1 MSVLEGAAVS
11 AANGAAANGAATQGA
26 AEAAQPAAA
35 AAAAPA
41 AVPAAQPAA
50 VAEQNQVTAENNVAA
65 VDPTLQDQV
74 SSLSGIGSYSHQR
87 YTWADQVHITIIQAQ
102 QIAALQG
109 MGKAVLP
116 RDEESSNVNKRDLA
130 SFDRA
135 LKFAEAAL
143 VKGPKVQLGTGE
155 GGSGV
160 GIIVDNNPTAAA
172 RVGTGAAAKRDLP
185 SSNKVKVTTMYVR
198 SGIPSCEYMSLYSSL
213 LISSCLL
220 GKETNT
226 IRTFLTNTF
235 FFFCIKPFRMII
247 R

>member
-1 MSVLEGAAVS
+1 
-11 AANGAAANGAATQGA
+11 
-26 AEAAQPAAA
+26 
-35 AAAAPA
+35 
-41 AVPAAQPAA
+41 
-50 VAEQNQVTAENNVAA
+50 
-65 VDPTLQDQV
+65 
-74 SSLSGIGSYSHQR
+74 
-87 YTWADQVHITIIQAQ
+87 
-102 QIAALQG
+102 

-116 RDEESSNVNKRDLA
+116 RDEESSNVNKRDLN

-172 RVGTGAAAKRDLP
+172 RVGTGGAEKRDLP

-198 SGIPSCEYMSLYSSL
+198 SGIPSCEYMSLFFKWSNAFFSL
-213 LISSCLL
+213 T
-220 GKETNT
+220 GKNITTRVLKTNN
-226 IRTFLTNTF
+226 ILVQ
-235 FFFCIKPFRMII
+235 KPFRTII

>member
-1 MSVLEGAAVS
+1 
-11 AANGAAANGAATQGA
+11 
-26 AEAAQPAAA
+26 
-35 AAAAPA
+35 
-41 AVPAAQPAA
+41 
-50 VAEQNQVTAENNVAA
+50 
-65 VDPTLQDQV
+65 
-74 SSLSGIGSYSHQR
+74 
-87 YTWADQVHITIIQAQ
+87 
-102 QIAALQG
+102 

-172 RVGTGAAAKRDLP
+172 RPGTGGAAEKRDLP

-226 IRTFLTNTF
+226 TRTFLTNTF
-235 FFFCIKPFRMII
+235 IFLYKALQNDNKMTARSVEEGVEPRYETIQIAPAKREASPNAIDAVNLNVSGDQGVTMTFVETIEDDDA
-247 R
+247 

>member
-1 MSVLEGAAVS
+1 
-11 AANGAAANGAATQGA
+11 
-26 AEAAQPAAA
+26 
-35 AAAAPA
+35 
-41 AVPAAQPAA
+41 
-50 VAEQNQVTAENNVAA
+50 
-65 VDPTLQDQV
+65 
-74 SSLSGIGSYSHQR
+74 
-87 YTWADQVHITIIQAQ
+87 
-102 QIAALQG
+102 

-135 LKFAEAAL
+135 LKYAEAAL

-172 RVGTGAAAKRDLP
+172 RVGTGSVAKRDLP

-198 SGIPSCEYMSLYSSL
+198 SGIPSCEYMSSFFKWSNTFLSQVKKKKTL
-213 LISSCLL
+213 LLES
-220 GKETNT
+220 
-226 IRTFLTNTF
+226 TFLTNT
-235 FFFCIKPFRMII
+235 ILVQKPFRTII

>member
-1 MSVLEGAAVS
+1 
-11 AANGAAANGAATQGA
+11 
-26 AEAAQPAAA
+26 
-35 AAAAPA
+35 
-41 AVPAAQPAA
+41 
-50 VAEQNQVTAENNVAA
+50 
-65 VDPTLQDQV
+65 
-74 SSLSGIGSYSHQR
+74 
-87 YTWADQVHITIIQAQ
+87 
-102 QIAALQG
+102 

-116 RDEESSNVNKRDLA
+116 RDNEESSNVNKRDLA

-172 RVGTGAAAKRDLP
+172 RPGTGGAAAKRDLP

-213 LISSCLL
+213 LIPSCLI
-220 GKETNT
+220 GKIEKKKKNT
-226 IRTFLTNTF
+226 IRNLFH
-235 FFFCIKPFRMII
+235 
-247 R
+247 

>member
-1 MSVLEGAAVS
+1 
-11 AANGAAANGAATQGA
+11 
-26 AEAAQPAAA
+26 
-35 AAAAPA
+35 
-41 AVPAAQPAA
+41 
-50 VAEQNQVTAENNVAA
+50 
-65 VDPTLQDQV
+65 
-74 SSLSGIGSYSHQR
+74 
-87 YTWADQVHITIIQAQ
+87 
-102 QIAALQG
+102 

-116 RDEESSNVNKRDLA
+116 RDEESANINKRDLA

-172 RVGTGAAAKRDLP
+172 RVGTGGAAKRDLP

-213 LISSCLL
+213 LIHSCLL
-220 GKETNT
+220 GKETDT
-226 IRTFLTNTF
+226 TRTFLTNNFISLYKALQNDNKMTARSVEEGVEPRYETIQIAPAKREASPNAIDAVNLNVSGDQGVTMTF
-235 FFFCIKPFRMII
+235 VETIEEDDA
-247 R
+247 